1 MDSSPWRNREQSPL
15 PRRLRGLRQ
24 ERKPG
29 SPRPFVHKVKV
40 TPEQEERLILRAAER
55 RITVVRLL
63 VESALSGGAD
73 AAKAKS
79 ELAGELFRITRLLG
93 KIGVNI
99 NQIAR
104 VTNATLEAQQR
115 PMGRSRRSVGCARGS
130 RRSLVTWSA
139 PDDRERA
146 EGQKHA
152 RPGAM

>member
-1 MDSSPWRNREQSPL
+1 MAKGGRSVADREQSPL

-55 RITVVRLL
+55 RITVARLL
-63 VESALSGGAD
+63 VESGLAGGAD

-79 ELAGELFRITRLLG
+79 ELAGELFRISRLLG
-93 KIGVNI
+93 KVGVNI

-104 VTNATLEAQQR
+104 ATNASLEAQPETGGALQAVGR
-115 PMGRSRRSVGCARGS
+115 VCARIETLLDDMERSR
-130 RRSLVTWSA
+130 
-139 PDDRERA
+139 
-146 EGQKHA
+146 
-152 RPGAM
+152 